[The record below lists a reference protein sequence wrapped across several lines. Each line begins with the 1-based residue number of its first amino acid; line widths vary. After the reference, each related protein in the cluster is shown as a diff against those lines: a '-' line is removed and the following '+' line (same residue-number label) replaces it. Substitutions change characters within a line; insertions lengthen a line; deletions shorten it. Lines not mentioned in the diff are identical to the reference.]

1 MTYAYVTLDISNPDS
16 LAKYRDNAQGAL
28 DKYGGSVVS
37 VSKDARALE
46 GEPALPEIAV
56 ILSFPDV
63 ESATNWIEDESL
75 SEIHAMRRGA
85 GKSTITLLA

>member
-1 MTYAYVTLDISNPDS
+1 MTYAYVTLDISNPES

-28 DKYGGSVVS
+28 DAHGGTVVA

-56 ILSFPDV
+56 ILGFPDV
-63 ESATNWIEDESL
+63 QSATNWMEDESF
-75 SEIHAMRRGA
+75 SEVHAMRRGA
-85 GKSTITLLA
+85 GKTTITLLA